1 MVNRLSPAFDDNHGN
16 ENTMRPYNLYLM
28 TAQPRGTETNT
39 KLEKYFNHTNFFNT
53 RVSSVSCP
61 GAEVEKL
68 SFEKYLNDVIKY
80 LNVVGCWLLD
90 VGCISE

>member
-39 KLEKYFNHTNFFNT
+39 KLEKYFNHTNFLIQGSAASLN
-53 RVSSVSCP
+53 CP

-80 LNVVGCWLLD
+80 LNVVGCWLHF
-90 VGCISE
+90 